1 MVRGESLQS
10 SLVRSVM
17 RWQFAI
23 TGEDFAVD
31 RETPQSSPPGKEIWA
46 GDTTGFANVDPSPDV
61 VDELITSTPYLY
73 GQRLVPGQMIF
84 VKR

>member
-1 MVRGESLQS
+1 
-10 SLVRSVM
+10 M

-23 TGEDFAVD
+23 TGEDF
-31 RETPQSSPPGKEIWA
+31 EEFLCQLQSSPPGKEIWA
-46 GDTTGFANVDPSPDV
+46 GDTTGTANVDPSPDV

>member
-31 RETPQSSPPGKEIWA
+31 RSPPGKEIWA
-46 GDTTGFANVDPSPDV
+46 GDTTGTANVDPSPDV